1 MANNRNLIDY
11 QGNQKD
17 KKMNKT
23 ELTAPCGLDCFNC
36 PSYEGNITEEYKTRI
51 SEFLKIP
58 RDQTP
63 CKGCR
68 AQEGHCKF
76 AIGEN
81 CATWDC
87 VQKKGVTYCYEC
99 NDFPCNLL
107 SPTLQGSEF
116 PHNMKV
122 YNLCRMKL
130 YGVDKWTEEAIG
142 IRKRYYQGKFV
153 VGKGPVFENDSSNF
167 E

>member
-1 MANNRNLIDY
+1 M
-11 QGNQKD
+11 D
-17 KKMNKT
+17 KT
-23 ELTAPCGLDCFNC
+23 VLTAPCGLDCFNC
-36 PSYEGNITEEYKTRI
+36 PSYEGNITEEYKTHV

-58 RDQTP
+58 RDETP

-68 AQEGHCKF
+68 DEKGHCKF
-76 AIGEN
+76 IKTEN

-87 VQKKGVTYCYEC
+87 VQRKGVSYCYEC
-99 NDFPCNLL
+99 DEFPCKLL
-107 SPTLQGSEF
+107 MPTQQGAAF

-130 YGVDKWTEEAIG
+130 RGVDKWTEEAAG
-142 IRKRYYQGKFV
+142 IRKLYYEGIFE
-153 VGKGPVFENDSSNF
+153 VGKGPVFENGKT